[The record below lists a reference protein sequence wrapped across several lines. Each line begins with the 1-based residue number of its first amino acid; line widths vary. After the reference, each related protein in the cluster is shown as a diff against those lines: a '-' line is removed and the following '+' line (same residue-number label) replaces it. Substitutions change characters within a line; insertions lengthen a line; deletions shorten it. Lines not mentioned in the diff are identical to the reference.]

1 MISGVHAIIYSKQAE
16 RLREFFQDVLK
27 LSWVDAGRGW
37 LIFALPPAEIAM
49 HPDDESRHELFL
61 MCDDVHATTAELKRK
76 GVELS
81 MPISDRGWGLVTRLK
96 LPSGDEIGLYQPKH
110 PTAIALSV
118 SSETKLRAR
127 RLQRRRKRV
136 QRK

>member
-16 RLREFFQDVLK
+16 RLRGFFQDVLK
-27 LSWVDAGRGW
+27 LPSVDAGQGW
-37 LIFALPPAEIAM
+37 LIFALPPAELAM

-61 MCDDVHATTAELKRK
+61 MCDDVHATTTELKRK

-96 LPSGDEIGLYQPKH
+96 LPSGDEIGLYEPKH
-110 PTAIALSV
+110 PTAIGSGRPQGR
-118 SSETKLRAR
+118 SSNS
-127 RLQRRRKRV
+127 
-136 QRK
+136 

>member
-1 MISGVHAIIYSKQAE
+1 MISGVHAIIYSPQAE
-16 RLREFFQDVLK
+16 RLREFFRDELK
-27 LSWVDAGRGW
+27 LASVDAGRGW

-49 HPDDESRHELFL
+49 HPDDESHHELFL

>member
-1 MISGVHAIIYSKQAE
+1 MISGVHAIIYSKHAA
-16 RLREFFQDVLK
+16 RLREFFRDELK
-27 LSWVDAGRGW
+27 LTSVDAGRGW

-61 MCDDVHATTAELKRK
+61 MCDDVQATTEQLKGK

-81 MPISDRGWGLVTRLK
+81 MPIADRGWGLVTRLK

-110 PTAIALSV
+110 PTAIALSGG
-118 SSETKLRAR
+118 SQTKLRAR
-127 RLQRRRKRV
+127 RLERRRKRV